1 MKAVIIEDEQSAV
14 LNLELLLKSI
24 DATIQIVATID
35 TVTDAIDFFQK
46 ENGYDVIFM
55 DIHLA
60 DGNSFEI
67 FKELKPTSPIIF
79 TTAYDQYAI
88 QAFKV
93 NSIDY
98 LLKPIQDS
106 ELKNAIEKLKQT
118 QTQSQLPISNQQ
130 MQGLFNL
137 IQGQKKS
144 YRQSFLVQKG
154 DILTPIASNDFAFF
168 YIQHG
173 VVRGTTIQNVTYH
186 LNGKL
191 EDLENDLNPQE
202 FYRANR
208 QYLVQ
213 RSAIKNLS
221 IYFNG
226 RLIVNTIPKAKD
238 QIIVSKANAPKFKE
252 WLNLG

>member
-1 MKAVIIEDEQSAV
+1 MKAVIIEDEHSAV
-14 LNLELLLKSI
+14 LNLEHLLKSI
-24 DATIQIVATID
+24 DATIQIVETID

-46 ENGYDVIFM
+46 EKSYDVVFM

-67 FKELKPTSPIIF
+67 FKAIKPRSPIIF

-98 LLKPIQDS
+98 LLKPIQEN

-118 QTQSQLPISNQQ
+118 QTQLLISNQQ

-137 IQGQKKS
+137 IHGQKKS
-144 YRQSFLVQKG
+144 YRQSYLVQKG
-154 DILTPIASNDFAFF
+154 DTLTPIASNDFAFF
-168 YIQHG
+168 YIQNG
-173 VVRGTTIQNVTYH
+173 VVRGTTIENVTYY
-186 LNGKL
+186 LDGKL
-191 EDLENDLNPQE
+191 EDLENELNPQE
-202 FYRANR
+202 FHRANR

-226 RLIVNTIPKAKD
+226 RLIVNTIPEAKE
-238 QIIVSKANAPKFKE
+238 QIIVSKANAPKFKA
-252 WLNLG
+252 WLNMR

>member
-1 MKAVIIEDEQSAV
+1 M
-14 LNLELLLKSI
+14 
-24 DATIQIVATID
+24 D

-46 ENGYDVIFM
+46 EKGYDVVFM

-67 FKELKPTSPIIF
+67 FKEIKPMSPIIF

-93 NSIDY
+93 HSIDY
-98 LLKPIQDS
+98 LLKPIQEN
-106 ELKNAIEKLKQT
+106 ELKNALAKLK
-118 QTQSQLPISNQQ
+118 QTQSQLPLTNQQ
-130 MQGLFNL
+130 MQELFNL
-137 IQGQKKS
+137 LQGQKNS
-144 YRQSFLVQKG
+144 YRQSYLVQKG
-154 DILTPIASNDFAFF
+154 DTLTPIASNDFAFF
-168 YIQHG
+168 YIQNG
-173 VVRGTTIQNVTYH
+173 VVRGTTIENVTYH
-186 LNGKL
+186 LDGKL

-226 RLIVNTIPKAKD
+226 RLIVNAIPEAKE
-238 QIIVSKANAPKFKE
+238 QIIVSKANVPKFKA
-252 WLNLG
+252 WLNQT

>member
-1 MKAVIIEDEQSAV
+1 MKAVIIEDEDSAV
-14 LNLELLLKSI
+14 LNLKHLLESI
-24 DATIQIVATID
+24 DAKIQIVETID

-46 ENGYDVIFM
+46 EKSYDVVIM

-67 FKELKPTSPIIF
+67 FKEVKPKSPIIF

-98 LLKPIQDS
+98 LLKPIQEN

-118 QTQSQLPISNQQ
+118 QSQLPLSDQQ

-137 IQGQKKS
+137 LQGQKKT
-144 YRQSFLVQKG
+144 YRQSYLVQKG
-154 DILTPIASNDFAFF
+154 DTLTPIASNDFAFF
-168 YIQHG
+168 YIQNG
-173 VVRGTTIQNVTYH
+173 VVRGTTIENVTYH
-186 LNGKL
+186 LDGKL
-191 EDLENDLNPQE
+191 EDLENELNPE
-202 FYRANR
+202 KFYRANR

-226 RLIVNTIPKAKD
+226 RLIVNVIPEAKE
-238 QIIVSKANAPKFKE
+238 QIIVSKANAPKFKA

>member
-1 MKAVIIEDEQSAV
+1 MKAVIIEDEYSAV
-14 LNLELLLKSI
+14 LNLEHLLKSI
-24 DATIQIVATID
+24 DTTIQIVATID
-35 TVTDAIDFFQK
+35 TVTDAIDFFQMEK
-46 ENGYDVIFM
+46 GYDVVFM

-67 FKELKPTSPIIF
+67 FKEVIPTSPIIF

-98 LLKPIQDS
+98 LLKPIQGS
-106 ELKNAIEKLKQT
+106 ELKNAIEKFKQT
-118 QTQSQLPISNQQ
+118 QFQLPISNQQ

-144 YRQSFLVQKG
+144 YRQSYLVQKG
-154 DILTPIASNDFAFF
+154 DTLTPIASNDFAFF
-168 YIQHG
+168 YIQNG
-173 VVRGTTIQNVTYH
+173 VVRGTTIENVTYH
-186 LNGKL
+186 LDGKL
-191 EDLENDLNPQE
+191 EDLENELNPQE
-202 FYRANR
+202 FFRANR

-226 RLIVNTIPKAKD
+226 RLIVNTIPEAKE
-238 QIIVSKANAPKFKE
+238 QIIVSKANAPKFKT
-252 WLNLG
+252 WLNQG

>member
-1 MKAVIIEDEQSAV
+1 MKAVIIEDEHSAV
-14 LNLELLLKSI
+14 LNLEHLLKSI
-24 DATIQIVATID
+24 DAKIQIVETID

-46 ENGYDVIFM
+46 EKGYDVVFM

-67 FKELKPTSPIIF
+67 FKEVKLKSPIIF

-98 LLKPIQDS
+98 LLKPIQEN
-106 ELKNAIEKLKQT
+106 ELKNAIEKLK

-130 MQGLFNL
+130 MQGLLNL
-137 IQGQKKS
+137 IKGQKKS
-144 YRQSFLVQKG
+144 YRQSYLVQKG
-154 DILTPIASNDFAFF
+154 DTLTPIASNDFAFF
-168 YIQHG
+168 YIQDG
-173 VVRGTTIQNVTYH
+173 VVRGTTIENVTYH
-186 LNGKL
+186 LDGKL
-191 EDLENDLNPQE
+191 EDLENELNPQE

-226 RLIVNTIPKAKD
+226 RLIVNTIPEAKE
-238 QIIVSKANAPKFKE
+238 QIIVSKANAPKFKA

>member
-1 MKAVIIEDEQSAV
+1 MKAVIIEDEDSAV
-14 LNLELLLKSI
+14 LNLKHLLESI
-24 DATIQIVATID
+24 DAKIQIVETID

-46 ENGYDVIFM
+46 EKSYDVVIM

-67 FKELKPTSPIIF
+67 FKEVKPKSPIIF

-98 LLKPIQDS
+98 LLKPIQEN
-106 ELKNAIEKLKQT
+106 ELKNALEKLE
-118 QTQSQLPISNQQ
+118 QTQSQLPLSNHQLQ
-130 MQGLFNL
+130 ELFNL

-144 YRQSFLVQKG
+144 YRQSYLVQKG
-154 DILTPIASNDFAFF
+154 DTLTPIASNDFAFF
-168 YIQHG
+168 YIQNG
-173 VVRGTTIQNVTYH
+173 VVRGTTIENVTYH
-186 LNGKL
+186 LEGKL
-191 EDLENDLNPQE
+191 EDLENELNPQE

-208 QYLVQ
+208 QYLVK
-213 RSAIKNLS
+213 RSAIENLS

-226 RLIVNTIPKAKD
+226 RLIVNSIPEAKK
-238 QIIVSKANAPKFKE
+238 QIIVSKANAPKFKA

>member
-1 MKAVIIEDEQSAV
+1 MMKAIIIEDEHSAV
-14 LNLELLLKSI
+14 LNLEHLLKSI
-24 DATIQIVATID
+24 DAKIQIVATMD

-46 ENGYDVIFM
+46 EKSYDVVFM

-67 FKELKPTSPIIF
+67 FKEVKPRSPIIF
-79 TTAYDQYAI
+79 TTAYEQYAI
-88 QAFKV
+88 KAFKV

-98 LLKPIQDS
+98 LLKPIQEN
-106 ELKNAIEKLKQT
+106 ELKNAIEKLK

-144 YRQSFLVQKG
+144 YRQSYLVQKG

-168 YIQHG
+168 YIQNG
-173 VVRGTTIQNVTYH
+173 VVRGTTIENVTYH
-186 LNGKL
+186 LDGKL

-226 RLIVNTIPKAKD
+226 RLIVNVIPEAKE
-238 QIIVSKANAPKFKE
+238 QIIVSKANAPKFKA

>member
-1 MKAVIIEDEQSAV
+1 MKAVIIEDEHSAV
-14 LNLELLLKSI
+14 LNLEHLLKSI
-24 DATIQIVATID
+24 DSTIQIVETID

-46 ENGYDVIFM
+46 ENGYDVVFM

-67 FKELKPTSPIIF
+67 FKEAKPRSPIIF

-98 LLKPIQDS
+98 LLKPIQES
-106 ELKNAIEKLKQT
+106 ELKNAIEKFKQT
-118 QTQSQLPISNQQ
+118 QLPISNQQ

-137 IQGQKKS
+137 LQGQKKS
-144 YRQSFLVQKG
+144 YRQSYLVQKG
-154 DILTPIASNDFAFF
+154 DTLTPIASNDFAFF
-168 YIQHG
+168 YIQNG
-173 VVRGTTIQNVTYH
+173 VVRGTTIENVTYH
-186 LNGKL
+186 LDGKL
-191 EDLENDLNPQE
+191 EDLENELNPQE
-202 FYRANR
+202 FFRANR

-226 RLIVNTIPKAKD
+226 RLIVNVIPEAKE
-238 QIIVSKANAPKFKE
+238 QIIVSKANAPKFKA
-252 WLNLG
+252 WLNQG

>member
-1 MKAVIIEDEQSAV
+1 MKAVIIEDEHSAV
-14 LNLELLLKSI
+14 LNLEHLLKSI
-24 DATIQIVATID
+24 DANIQIVETID
-35 TVTDAIDFFQK
+35 TVTDAIDFFHK
-46 ENGYDVIFM
+46 EKQYDVVFM

-67 FKELKPTSPIIF
+67 FKEVKPSAPIIF

-98 LLKPIQDS
+98 LLKPIQES
-106 ELKNAIEKLKQT
+106 ELKNAIEKFKQSRP
-118 QTQSQLPISNQQ
+118 QPSISNEQ

-137 IQGQKKS
+137 MQGQKKS
-144 YRQSFLVQKG
+144 YRQSYLVQKG
-154 DILTPIASNDFAFF
+154 DTLTPISSNDFAFF
-168 YIQHG
+168 YIQNG
-173 VVRGTTIQNVTYH
+173 VVRGTTIENVTYH
-186 LNGKL
+186 LDGKM
-191 EDLENDLNPQE
+191 EDLENDLNPEE

-226 RLIVNTIPKAKD
+226 RLIVNAIPEAKE
-238 QIIVSKANAPKFKE
+238 QIIVSKANAPKLKA
-252 WLNLG
+252 WLNQT

>member
-1 MKAVIIEDEQSAV
+1 MKAVIIEDEHAAV
-14 LNLELLLKSI
+14 LNLEFLLKSI
-24 DATIQIVATID
+24 DANIQIVAIID

-46 ENGYDVIFM
+46 ENGYDVVFM

-67 FKELKPTSPIIF
+67 FKAIKPKSPIIF

-98 LLKPIQDS
+98 LLKPIQGS
-106 ELKNAIEKLKQT
+106 ELRNAIEKFK
-118 QTQSQLPISNQQ
+118 QTQSQLPIFNQQ

-137 IQGQKKS
+137 IQNQKKS
-144 YRQSFLVQKG
+144 YRQSYLVQKG
-154 DILTPIASNDFAFF
+154 DTLIPIASNDFAFF
-168 YIQHG
+168 YIQNG
-173 VVRGTTIQNVTYH
+173 IVRGTTIKNVSYH
-186 LNGKL
+186 LDGRL
-191 EDLENDLNPQE
+191 EDLENELNPQK

-226 RLIVNTIPKAKD
+226 RLIVNTTPVAKE
-238 QIIVSKANAPKFKE
+238 QIIVSKANAPKFKA

>member
-46 ENGYDVIFM
+46 EKGYDVVFM

-98 LLKPIQDS
+98 LLKPIQEN
-106 ELKNAIEKLKQT
+106 ELKNAIEKLK

-144 YRQSFLVQKG
+144 YRQSYLVQKG
-154 DILTPIASNDFAFF
+154 DTLTPIASNDFAFF
-168 YIQHG
+168 YIQNG
-173 VVRGTTIQNVTYH
+173 IVRGTTIENVTYH
-186 LNGKL
+186 LDGTL
-191 EDLENDLNPQE
+191 EDLEKDLNPQE

-213 RSAIKNLS
+213 RSTIKNLS

-226 RLIVNTIPKAKD
+226 RLIVNVIPEAKE
-238 QIIVSKANAPKFKE
+238 QIIVSKANAPKFKA
-252 WLNLG
+252 WLNQG